1 MNADVK
7 VLDAIQKL
15 KADKFKMPSKVGDA
29 IDLLYQVREIRLAAQ
44 KEVDMAQEGET
55 KIATYVQNC
64 FDASGLESAK
74 GNLASFS
81 KTKKIVYKIVDWAK
95 TKAWLKKTG
104 QLEVLQQRVTP
115 TVCQELWDD
124 KKPVPGIDR
133 MEIPG
138 YSLNKAT
145 R

>member
-7 VLDAIQKL
+7 VLDTIQKL
-15 KADKFKMPSKVGDA
+15 KADKFKMPAKVGDA

-44 KEVDMAQEGET
+44 KEVDLAQEGET
-55 KIATYVQNC
+55 KIAAYIQNS
-64 FDASGLESAK
+64 FDAAGLESAK
-74 GNLASFS
+74 GTLASFS
-81 KTKKIVYKIVDWAK
+81 KTKKVVYKITDWLK

-104 QLEVLQQRVTP
+104 RFELLQQRVTP
-115 TVCQELWDD
+115 TICQELWDD

-133 MEIPG
+133 MEISA
-138 YSLNKAT
+138 YSLNKVS